1 MAIPITI
8 PRLGWNMDEGTFA
21 GWLKRNG
28 DTVRPGDAL
37 FRLESDKATEE
48 IESLDEGILRIAPGG
63 PQEGDKVA
71 VGTVIAHLVAAGEA
85 APVREA
91 QQPATARREEAP
103 AASPSVRRL
112 ARELGVDLGQVAGSG
127 PGGRLTAEDVRGR
140 GEPAAAAAGKRR
152 GRPASSPRARRV
164 AQELGV
170 DWTRLRGSGHGGRIR
185 ERDVRAAADTRV
197 QPPPARAL
205 PVTSIRRTIA
215 ERLVHSLRTTAPVTL
230 TTTVSAA
237 NLVSLR
243 RQFQAVGEAVPG
255 YTDFLVKLAAV
266 ALAKH
271 PLLNARWEGDH
282 ILVSDE
288 VHVGIAMDTDAGLL
302 VPVVRGVNHLTLR
315 QVAACSR
322 ELLERARQG
331 KLTAEDMQGGTFT
344 ITNLGSFGVEAFTP
358 IIRHPECAI
367 LGVGRIE
374 RTPVAVEDRVVIGER
389 MTLSLTF
396 DHRIVDGAPAAR
408 FLQDLGRLVENP
420 GPALMG

>member
-1 MAIPITI
+1 M
-8 PRLGWNMDEGTFA
+8 
-21 GWLKRNG
+21 
-28 DTVRPGDAL
+28 
-37 FRLESDKATEE
+37 
-48 IESLDEGILRIAPGG
+48 
-63 PQEGDKVA
+63 
-71 VGTVIAHLVAAGEA
+71 
-85 APVREA
+85 
-91 QQPATARREEAP
+91 
-103 AASPSVRRL
+103 
-112 ARELGVDLGQVAGSG
+112 
-127 PGGRLTAEDVRGR
+127 
-140 GEPAAAAAGKRR
+140 
-152 GRPASSPRARRV
+152 
-164 AQELGV
+164 
-170 DWTRLRGSGHGGRIR
+170 
-185 ERDVRAAADTRV
+185 
-197 QPPPARAL
+197 
-205 PVTSIRRTIA
+205 
-215 ERLVHSLRTTAPVTL
+215 
-230 TTTVSAA
+230 
-237 NLVSLR
+237 
-243 RQFQAVGEAVPG
+243 
-255 YTDFLVKLAAV
+255 